1 MALERL
7 DLDQIILIEKTS
19 TIKNSSD
26 QLISVAD
33 FSHKK
38 YIPLLFKF
46 IMILQIFL

>member
-1 MALERL
+1 MASERL

-38 YIPLLFKF
+38 YIPLL
-46 IMILQIFL
+46 I